1 MSRSKASDARAR
13 SRRKAGSPNAKPE
26 PRAKPKP
33 SQIVEVDLMQWR
45 HIPPFE
51 FEEFRDQF
59 ATETKSDKAR

>member
-13 SRRKAGSPNAKPE
+13 SRRKAGSPNAK
-26 PRAKPKP
+26 AKPKP
-33 SQIVEVDLMQWR
+33 SKIVDVDLMQWR